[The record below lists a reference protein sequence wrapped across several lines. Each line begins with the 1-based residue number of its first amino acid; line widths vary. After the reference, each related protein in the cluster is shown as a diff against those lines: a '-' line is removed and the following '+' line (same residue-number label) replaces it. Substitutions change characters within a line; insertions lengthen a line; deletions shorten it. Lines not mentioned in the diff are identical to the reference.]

1 MPARPNI
8 LFIISDQMVAA
19 LTGAYGHPVVQT
31 PHLSRLAAEGVRFDS
46 AYTPFPLCSPG
57 RACLMTGRHASAIGA
72 YDNATLLP
80 ADQPTFAHYLSNAG
94 YDTVLSGKMHFVG
107 PDQLHGF
114 QRRLTTDIYPASF
127 DWVKDEWIRIKET
140 RGEDYEAIMRDRQ
153 GYHAPGYTGQAVKVD
168 HWHNALSYD
177 EETHFRAVEYLRA
190 QKGSDA
196 PFFLCAS
203 YHHPHEPFHPP
214 QKYWDLYAD
223 ADIAIPDF
231 PGDLD
236 DSYSAMDRW
245 LNAYHGTRKTEL
257 RNPDSL
263 RRLRRAYYGLVTY
276 MDDKVGGLLAAL
288 EETGQLDNT
297 VVVFTSDHGDMLC
310 EKEMVQKRC
319 FYEWS
324 CRVPLIIRFP
334 DQWQAGT
341 ACKHPV
347 SLLDLLPTFCQLAG
361 TEAALPHDGASLLPL
376 LDDHPRDR
384 YIFAHAHEAV
394 GAPCIMVRQGRY
406 KYNYI
411 HGYDPQ
417 LFDLEADPGEWNN
430 LAGCTDHAATAAQM
444 RGLVLDHFAPEAIA
458 ADNLDSLYRR
468 EFIRESM
475 RKNGVQWDHATSFD
489 PTRGALDQYGR

>member
-1 MPARPNI
+1 MPDRPNI
-8 LFIISDQMVAA
+8 LFVVSDQMVAA

-31 PHLSRLAAEGVRFDS
+31 PHLNRLAAEGVRFDS

-57 RACLMTGRHASAIGA
+57 RACIMTGRHASAIGA

-114 QRRLTTDIYPASF
+114 NRRLTTDIYPASY
-127 DWVKDEWIRIKET
+127 DWVKDEWIRIKEAK
-140 RGEDYEAIMRDRQ
+140 GENYEEIMGDRRA
-153 GYHAPGYTGQAVKVD
+153 YHSRGYTGQAVKVD
-168 HWHNALSYD
+168 FWHNALSYD

-190 QKGSDA
+190 KSRDDN

-214 QKYWDLYAD
+214 QKYWDMYAD
-223 ADIAIPDF
+223 AEIDIPEF
-231 PGDLD
+231 PENID
-236 DSYSAMDRW
+236 DTYSAMDRW
-245 LNAYHGTRKTEL
+245 LNAYHGTRKSDL
-257 RNPDSL
+257 RDPDSL

-276 MDDKVGGLLAAL
+276 MDDKVGGLLTAL

-324 CRVPLIIRFP
+324 CRVPFIVRFP
-334 DQWQAGT
+334 DKWKAGT
-341 ACKHPV
+341 TYEHPV
-347 SLLDLLPTFCQLAG
+347 SLLDLLPTFCDLAG
-361 TEAALPHDGASLLPL
+361 TEASLPHDGDSLLPL
-376 LDDHPRDR
+376 LDHHPWDGF
-384 YIFAHAHEAV
+384 IFAQAHEAV
-394 GAPCIMVRQGRY
+394 GAPCIMVRQGQY

-417 LFDLEADPGEWNN
+417 FFDLTADPGEWHN
-430 LAGCTDHAATAAQM
+430 LAGSTDHTETEARL
-444 RGLVLDHFAPEAIA
+444 RGLVLDHFDPEAIA
-458 ADNLDSLYRR
+458 RDNLDSLYRR
-468 EFIRESM
+468 ELINETM
-475 RKNGVQWDHATSFD
+475 QKNGVYWDHATDFN
-489 PTRGALDQYGR
+489 PRKGALDQYLS

>member
-1 MPARPNI
+1 MPDRPNI
-8 LFIISDQMVAA
+8 LFVVSDQMVAA

-31 PHLSRLAAEGVRFDS
+31 PHLNRLAAEGVRFDS

-57 RACLMTGRHASAIGA
+57 RACIMTGRHASAIGA

-114 QRRLTTDIYPASF
+114 NRRLTTDIYPASY
-127 DWVKDEWIRIKET
+127 DWVKDEWIRIKEAK
-140 RGEDYEAIMRDRQ
+140 GENYEEIMGDRRA
-153 GYHAPGYTGQAVKVD
+153 YHSRGYTGQAVKVD
-168 HWHNALSYD
+168 FWHNALSYD

-190 QKGSDA
+190 KSRDDN

-214 QKYWDLYAD
+214 QKYWDMYAD
-223 ADIAIPDF
+223 AEIDIPEF
-231 PGDLD
+231 PKNID
-236 DSYSAMDRW
+236 DTYSAMDRW
-245 LNAYHGTRKTEL
+245 LNAYHGTRKSDL
-257 RNPDSL
+257 RDPDSL

-276 MDDKVGGLLAAL
+276 MDDKVGGLLTAL

-324 CRVPLIIRFP
+324 CRVPFIVRFP
-334 DQWQAGT
+334 DKWKAGT
-341 ACKHPV
+341 TYEHPV
-347 SLLDLLPTFCQLAG
+347 SLLDLLPTFCDLAG
-361 TEAALPHDGASLLPL
+361 TEASLPHDGDSLLPL
-376 LDDHPRDR
+376 LDHHPWDR
-384 YIFAHAHEAV
+384 FIFAQAHEAV
-394 GAPCIMVRQGRY
+394 GAPCIMVRQGQY

-417 LFDLEADPGEWNN
+417 FFDLTADPGEWHN
-430 LAGCTDHAATAAQM
+430 LAGSTDHAETEARL
-444 RGLVLDHFAPEAIA
+444 RGLVLDHFDPEAIA
-458 ADNLDSLYRR
+458 RDNLDSLYRR
-468 EFIRESM
+468 ELINETM
-475 RKNGVQWDHATSFD
+475 QKNGVYWDHATDFN
-489 PTRGALDQYGR
+489 PRKGALDQYLS